1 MKHSRM
7 SANRRIQHLLILNS
21 SRIRQDLIQ
30 EYRDKVL
37 PDKTRTIRLLGK
49 KNPARII
56 HTLLG
61 FEVQA
66 EYKRI
71 HCPDLVTARYIRL
84 FSELGCHSIKLPY
97 DPTITERLIPG
108 FEEAVESLKKQVQ
121 ELYPKDLQT
130 RQYVMQTLYGII
142 RQQLEIS

>member
-7 SANRRIQHLLILNS
+7 SANRRIQHLRILNS

-97 DPTITERLIPG
+97 DPTITEHLIPG

-121 ELYPKDLQT
+121 QLYPKDLQT

>member
-1 MKHSRM
+1 MSQSRKA
-7 SANRRIQHLLILNS
+7 ANRRIQHLLILNS
-21 SRIRQDLIQ
+21 SRVRRDLIQ

-37 PDKTRTIRLLGK
+37 PEKTRTIRLLGK

-66 EYKRI
+66 LYKRI
-71 HCPDLVTARYIRL
+71 HCPDFVTARYIRL

-97 DPTITERLIPG
+97 DPTVTDRLIPG
-108 FEEAVESLKKQVQ
+108 FEASVENLNEKIR
-121 ELYPKDLQT
+121 ELYPRDLQT
-130 RQYVMQTLYGII
+130 RQYVIRTLYGII
-142 RQQLEIS
+142 RQQLASS